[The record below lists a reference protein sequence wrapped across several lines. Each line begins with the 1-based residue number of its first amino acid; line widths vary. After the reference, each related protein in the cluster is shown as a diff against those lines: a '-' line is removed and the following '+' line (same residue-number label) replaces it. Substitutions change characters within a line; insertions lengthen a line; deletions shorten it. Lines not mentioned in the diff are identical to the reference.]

1 MTDQRPTNS
10 DSFALI
16 VFLIIAVGISL
27 LLGYFTAP
35 GEWFAGLEKPPFNPP
50 NWLFAPVWV
59 VLYFCIAFAGYLVWR
74 RQHRGAAITAWAA
87 QMVLN
92 WSWSPVFFRLQAPW
106 LAVAIIVATL
116 AAIVAFMA
124 LAWRIDKRA
133 TWLFVPYAAWVSFA
147 TVLNIAIAAL
157 N

>member
-1 MTDQRPTNS
+1 MNEQRSTTS

-16 VFLIIAVGISL
+16 AFLVIGVGISL
-27 LLGYFTAP
+27 ALGYFTAP
-35 GEWFAGLEKPPFNPP
+35 GEWYAGLEKPFFNPP
-50 NWLFAPVWV
+50 NWIFAPVWI

-74 RQHRGAAITAWAA
+74 RQRSGPALAAWAA

-92 WSWSPVFFRLQAPW
+92 WAWSPAFFQLQAPW

-116 AAIVAFMA
+116 VATIAFIA

-133 TWLFVPYAAWVSFA
+133 AWLFVPYAGWVGFA
-147 TVLNIAIAAL
+147 TALNVAIAAL